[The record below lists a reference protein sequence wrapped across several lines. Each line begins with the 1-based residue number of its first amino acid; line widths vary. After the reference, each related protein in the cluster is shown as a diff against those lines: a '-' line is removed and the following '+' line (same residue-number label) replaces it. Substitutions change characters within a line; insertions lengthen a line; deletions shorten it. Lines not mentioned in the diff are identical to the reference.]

1 MNTPTQDPLPG
12 LFWPPKLPRAKGQTP
27 RTYRTPEVCLMTLRE
42 VSPESPL
49 LEGPAQ
55 LAAYVA
61 GHIMSRPEY
70 PRHIETLM
78 AIAVNARRRLI
89 AHTVL
94 AMGTQDTILVHPRE
108 VFRFAIM
115 AGANAIGIA
124 HNHPSGDPTPSEGD
138 IRVTR
143 DLARAGQLLRID
155 LMDHVIIGSA
165 LRAPGWT
172 SLREL
177 GCLHDL

>member
-42 VSPESPL
+42 VSPDSPL
-49 LEGPAQ
+49 LDSPER
-55 LAAYVA
+55 LSAYISEHV
-61 GHIMSRPEY
+61 MSRPEY
-70 PRHIETLM
+70 PRHVETLM

-94 AMGTQDTILVHPRE
+94 GTGTQDIILVHPRE
-108 VFRFAIM
+108 VFRFAIL
-115 AGANAIGIA
+115 AGANAIAVA

-155 LMDHVIIGSA
+155 LLDHVIIGSA
-165 LRAPGWT
+165 LRAPGWV

-177 GCLHDL
+177 GHLHGL